1 LKRYIVTG
9 FDGNNDVEEI
19 LTEDEIL
26 DYYWNYWSSAQW
38 SAGVDP
44 IDITPEDCILDF
56 VLVHWAQEIE
66 EDTHDQH

>member
-1 LKRYIVTG
+1 LKRYIYTE
-9 FDGNNDVEEI
+9 FDGDDSRDVI
-19 LTEDEIL
+19 LTEKEIL
-26 DYYWNYWSSAQW
+26 DYYWKYWSSAQW

-56 VLVHWAQEIE
+56 VLVHWAQEID

>member
-1 LKRYIVTG
+1 LKRYIYTE
-9 FDGNNDVEEI
+9 FDGDDSRDVI
-19 LTEDEIL
+19 LTEKEIL

-56 VLVHWAQEIE
+56 VLVHWAQEID

>member
-1 LKRYIVTG
+1 MKRYIYTE
-9 FDGNNDVEEI
+9 FDGDDSRDVI
-19 LTEDEIL
+19 LTEKEIL
-26 DYYWNYWSSAQW
+26 DYYWKYWSSAQW

-56 VLVHWAQEIE
+56 VLVHWAQEID

>member
-1 LKRYIVTG
+1 MKRYIYTE
-9 FDGNNDVEEI
+9 FDGDDSRDVI
-19 LTEDEIL
+19 LTEKEIL

>member
-1 LKRYIVTG
+1 LKRYIYTE
-9 FDGNNDVEEI
+9 FDGDDSRDVI
-19 LTEDEIL
+19 LTEKEIL
-26 DYYWNYWSSAQW
+26 DYYWKYWSSAQW